1 MDVAPGAT
9 ALGSVMFLHLFF
21 LCLAFFQ
28 SPNCGCEQKPE
39 IKVLAVVNGVKITRK
54 DLSIDTLTQVSIAQ
68 DTVIFARGRQ
78 LDQKIN
84 DLLLQMEAKRR
95 GITPAELLETG
106 VTSKVAPPTEAE
118 AKAIYEKDNNHN
130 QSFNSVKNKIMAQL
144 RTERVAARVQEFANT
159 LRAGAKITV
168 ANQQVTPPTN
178 EAELAR
184 VFATVNGVDITSS
197 DIETALL
204 PLIFQVQQQTYALLK
219 HDIDLRITGILLEQE
234 AARLG
239 TTPQALVD
247 HRVVTRMPIITEDQA
262 RAYYNANKT
271 QLKASFSDVKVMLM
285 RYLFE
290 LEKQKTLAAYADEL
304 RKTSAVQIYLTEPKP
319 PNVRQL
325 CCNLVG

>member
-1 MDVAPGAT
+1 MIQ
-9 ALGSVMFLHLFF
+9 LLFF
-21 LCLAFFQ
+21 VLFFQ

-39 IKVLAVVNGVKITRK
+39 INVLAVVNGVKITRR

-68 DTVIFARGRQ
+68 DTVILARSRQ
-78 LDQKIN
+78 LDLKIN
-84 DLLLQMEAKRR
+84 DLLLEMEAKRR
-95 GITPAELLETG
+95 GVTPAELLETG

-118 AKAIYEKDNNHN
+118 AKAIYEQDSNHT

-144 RTERVAARVQEFANT
+144 RTERIAARVQEFANT

-168 ANQQVTPPTN
+168 ANQQVTPPKN

-184 VFATVNGVDITSS
+184 VFANVNGVDITSN

-204 PLIFQVQQQTYALLK
+204 PLIFQVQQQAYALLK
-219 HDIDLRITGILLEQE
+219 HDVDLRINDILIEQE

-247 HRVVTRMPIITEDQA
+247 SHVITKVQIVTEKQA
-262 RAYYNANKT
+262 RDYYNANKA
-271 QLKASFSDVKVMLM
+271 QLKGDFSDVKVMLM
-285 RYLFE
+285 QYLFE
-290 LEKQKTLAAYADEL
+290 LEKQKTLSAYAEEL
-304 RKTSAVQIYLTEPKP
+304 RTASAVQIYLTEPKP

>member
-1 MDVAPGAT
+1 MIQ
-9 ALGSVMFLHLFF
+9 LLFF
-21 LCLAFFQ
+21 VLFFQ

-39 IKVLAVVNGVKITRK
+39 INVLAVVNGVKITRR
-54 DLSIDTLTQVSIAQ
+54 DLSIDTLSQVSIAQ
-68 DTVIFARGRQ
+68 DTVILARNRQ
-78 LDQKIN
+78 LDLKIN
-84 DLLLQMEAKRR
+84 DLLLEMEAKRR

-118 AKAIYEKDNNHN
+118 AKAIYEQDTNHT

-184 VFATVNGVDITSS
+184 VFANVNGVDITSS

-204 PLIFQVQQQTYALLK
+204 PLIFQVQQQAYALLK
-219 HDIDLRITGILLEQE
+219 HDVDLRINDILIEQE

-239 TTPQALVD
+239 TTPQALIDSHVITK
-247 HRVVTRMPIITEDQA
+247 VQIVTEKQA
-262 RAYYNANKT
+262 RAYYNANKA
-271 QLKASFSDVKVMLM
+271 QIKGDFSDVKVMLM
-285 RYLFE
+285 QYLFE
-290 LEKQKTLAAYADEL
+290 LEKQRTLSAYADQL
-304 RKTSAVQIYLTEPKP
+304 RKASAVQIYLTEPKP

>member
-1 MDVAPGAT
+1 MI
-9 ALGSVMFLHLFF
+9 HL
-21 LCLAFFQ
+21 LLLLLFFQ
-28 SPNCGCEQKPE
+28 SPNCGCEQKPQ
-39 IKVLAVVNGVKITRK
+39 INVLAVVNGVKITRK
-54 DLSIDTLTQVSIAQ
+54 DLSIDALTQVSIAQ
-68 DTVIFARGRQ
+68 ETVIFARSRQ
-78 LDQKIN
+78 LEQKIN
-84 DLLLQMEAKRR
+84 DVLLEMEARRR

-118 AKAIYEKDNNHN
+118 AKAIYEQDNNRN

-144 RTERVAARVQEFANT
+144 RTERIAARVQEFANT

-184 VFATVNGVDITSS
+184 VFANVNGVDITSS

-204 PLIFQVQQQTYALLK
+204 PLIFQVQQQAYALLK
-219 HDIDLRITGILLEQE
+219 HDVDLRINGILIEQE

-247 HRVVTRMPIITEDQA
+247 SHVITKVQIVTEKQA
-262 RAYYNANKT
+262 RAYYNANKA
-271 QLKASFSDVKVMLM
+271 QLKGDFSEVKAMLM
-285 RYLFE
+285 QYLFE
-290 LEKQKTLAAYADEL
+290 LEKQKTFSAYADEL
-304 RKTSAVQIYLTEPKP
+304 RKAAAVQIYLTEPKP

>member
-1 MDVAPGAT
+1 MIQ
-9 ALGSVMFLHLFF
+9 LLFF
-21 LCLAFFQ
+21 VLFFQ

-39 IKVLAVVNGVKITRK
+39 INVLAVVNGVKITRR

-68 DTVIFARGRQ
+68 DTVILARSRQ
-78 LDQKIN
+78 LDLKIN
-84 DLLLQMEAKRR
+84 DLLLEMEAKRR
-95 GITPAELLETG
+95 GVTPAELLETG
-106 VTSKVAPPTEAE
+106 VTSKVTPPTEAE
-118 AKAIYEKDNNHN
+118 AKAIYEQDSNHT

-144 RTERVAARVQEFANT
+144 RTERIAARVQEFANT

-168 ANQQVTPPTN
+168 ANQQVTPPKN

-184 VFATVNGVDITSS
+184 VFANVNGVDITSS

-204 PLIFQVQQQTYALLK
+204 PLIFQVQQQVNALLK
-219 HDIDLRITGILLEQE
+219 HDVDLRINDILIEQE

-247 HRVVTRMPIITEDQA
+247 SHVITKVQIVTEKQA
-262 RAYYNANKT
+262 RDYYNANKA
-271 QLKASFSDVKVMLM
+271 QLKGDFSDVKVMLM
-285 RYLFE
+285 QYLFE
-290 LEKQKTLAAYADEL
+290 LEKQKTLSAYAEEL
-304 RKTSAVQIYLTEPKP
+304 RKASAVQIYLTEPKP